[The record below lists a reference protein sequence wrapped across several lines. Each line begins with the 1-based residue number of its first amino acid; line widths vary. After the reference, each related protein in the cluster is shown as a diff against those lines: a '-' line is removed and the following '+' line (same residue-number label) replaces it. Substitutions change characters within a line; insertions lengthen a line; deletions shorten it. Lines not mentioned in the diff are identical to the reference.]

1 MKTNIIIPTYN
12 NQLSLNKL
20 LLKIRKKYDYH
31 LVVIDDGS
39 KTPISIQSIPNIELI
54 RNNRNRGKGYSLQK
68 AFQYSYEKGY
78 EFSITIDSDL
88 QHDPSFIPDFINV
101 SADYD
106 LVFGKRDFNWRMP
119 YLRRFSNTATSLI
132 ISKISGLKVY
142 DSQCGYRRY
151 NLSTFNSC
159 RFSEKGFQFESEIII
174 KFSKLNAKFK
184 HVNISTIYGNEKSS
198 MAHFSD
204 TIKFIKMI
212 FKNLGS

>member
-1 MKTNIIIPTYN
+1 MRALIIIPAFN
-12 NQLSLNKL
+12 PPIHFNDLLSRINDISSLP
-20 LLKIRKKYDYH
+20 I
-31 LVVIDDGS
+31 VVIDDGS
-39 KTPISIQSIPNIELI
+39 KTPISIQNIPNIELI

-132 ISKISGLKVY
+132 ISNISGLKVY